1 MVRADRGAT
10 GAETVG
16 TFLPFIRARQALASF
31 CDRYPG
37 DNCMRKLLAV
47 LFLSALAARAGA
59 QQASTICSDG
69 STSAA
74 AARGACSGHGGIDKK
89 ATKKAADAAAK
100 AAEKASKEA
109 EKATK
114 AAQKA
119 SKETT
124 KETTKA
130 TAKATKANEKAAEAA
145 TKATT
150 ADTKAAATVVTCSDG
165 SKGAGGRGA
174 CSGHGG
180 IAKSNPVQKQAEKA
194 EEKAAKEETKA
205 AKEQT
210 KATVAVAK
218 AGNGSREDNNAVGAI
233 AKCKDGLYSHSAN
246 RRGACSRHGGVAT
259 WM

>member
-1 MVRADRGAT
+1 
-10 GAETVG
+10 
-16 TFLPFIRARQALASF
+16 
-31 CDRYPG
+31 
-37 DNCMRKLLAV
+37 MRKLLAV
-47 LFLSALAARAGA
+47 LFLSALAAPAGA

-100 AAEKASKEA
+100 AAEKASKDA
-109 EKATK
+109 EKASK
-114 AAQKA
+114 AAQQA
-119 SKETT
+119 S

-130 TAKATKANEKAAEAA
+130 TAKATKANEKADEAA